1 MRSASHL
8 ICIFIKIPYTIRR
21 TIGSSV
27 RAWSGGELAGKAS
40 SHSQIVSNEIRARAR
55 GFVISSRR
63 KLPHLIRWN
72 STNNVDSELE
82 IKHPKE
88 AALKSKKQSLNRG
101 CSANFAR
108 LSAKGEGCE
117 PMSNSNPLNFSS
129 EALRSDGRKS
139 GKLHAQATPQVA
151 SSAPLLRENSS
162 LDLNPKE
169 LTLLDSSHPSSFAV
183 KLVEKL
189 ALEHIHSGNVTT
201 HLVINMLLYNQ
212 KVSISAN
219 KLKELLKVKGIEF
232 DLPITKDNLKNFYG
246 LVGRSTHSGFA
257 GVYVF
262 THKASKSMYVGS
274 SNLLRRRMEYYF
286 KYLSSEARSPS
297 LHKLPMSRSA
307 RKTSLPSA
315 PINKRKRSEG
325 YTEADHEQSV
335 GKLLPILHKEGISSF
350 KLKIFKLDK
359 NLFKPQDALFLEQ
372 YMLLNKNY
380 DLNTLTPDASSR
392 GGWRQPEA
400 RVVNF
405 GSCKG
410 KSIYVYNLDCT
421 VLYYQAESQISLKR
435 VLGIHTATSNK
446 YLDSNIPYLNYFILL
461 SFPVPN
467 VVFSDVEVKELKNI
481 MDKERRVNYESGT
494 RRSIPVILEIKEG
507 NTFVNPATTTNKLEF
522 NSLTSCITYLH
533 SVGLCIKRDT
543 LSKYIKLGKVFH
555 NFCCK
560 YLDQSDLVISDERER
575 IGLLIEEYKK
585 NRISPATIEKVNKKN
600 KPIIVKSISD
610 NKEHSFLSI
619 MDAIRY
625 FDTKG
630 IKLHRNL
637 LYTYLKKGGI
647 YKGFTFQYVQYPN
660 NDASS

>member
-1 MRSASHL
+1 
-8 ICIFIKIPYTIRR
+8 
-21 TIGSSV
+21 
-27 RAWSGGELAGKAS
+27 
-40 SHSQIVSNEIRARAR
+40 
-55 GFVISSRR
+55 
-63 KLPHLIRWN
+63 
-72 STNNVDSELE
+72 
-82 IKHPKE
+82 
-88 AALKSKKQSLNRG
+88 
-101 CSANFAR
+101 
-108 LSAKGEGCE
+108 
-117 PMSNSNPLNFSS
+117 
-129 EALRSDGRKS
+129 
-139 GKLHAQATPQVA
+139 
-151 SSAPLLRENSS
+151 
-162 LDLNPKE
+162 
-169 LTLLDSSHPSSFAV
+169 
-183 KLVEKL
+183 
-189 ALEHIHSGNVTT
+189 
-201 HLVINMLLYNQ
+201 MLLYNQ

-246 LVGRSTHSGFA
+246 LVGRSSHSGFA

-286 KYLSSEARSPS
+286 KDFPSEARFPS
-297 LHKLPMSRSA
+297 LHKLPMSGSA
-307 RKTSLPSA
+307 RKTSLPS
-315 PINKRKRSEG
+315 EG
-325 YTEADHEQSV
+325 AGREQSV
-335 GKLLPILHKEGISSF
+335 GKFLPLLHKEGISSF

-359 NLFKPQDALFLEQ
+359 NLFKPLDALFLEQ

-380 DLNTLTPDASSR
+380 DLNTL
-392 GGWRQPEA
+392 

-405 GSCKG
+405 GSSKG
-410 KSIYVYNLDCT
+410 NPIYVYNLDCT

-435 VLGIHTATSNK
+435 VLGIHTSTSHK
-446 YLDSNIPYLNYFILL
+446 YLDSNIPYLNHFILL

-481 MDKERRVNYESGT
+481 MDKERRVNYELGT
-494 RRSIPVILEIKEG
+494 RISIPVILEIKEG
-507 NTFVNPATTTNKLEF
+507 NTFVNPTTTTNKLVPGGLVSKKTGPLRDQFPPKLEF
-522 NSLTSCITYLH
+522 NSLTSCIAYLH

-555 NFCCK
+555 NFYCK

-585 NRISPATIEKVNKKN
+585 NRISSATIEKVNKKN

-660 NDASS
+660 DDFSSPS

>member
-1 MRSASHL
+1 
-8 ICIFIKIPYTIRR
+8 
-21 TIGSSV
+21 
-27 RAWSGGELAGKAS
+27 
-40 SHSQIVSNEIRARAR
+40 
-55 GFVISSRR
+55 
-63 KLPHLIRWN
+63 
-72 STNNVDSELE
+72 
-82 IKHPKE
+82 
-88 AALKSKKQSLNRG
+88 
-101 CSANFAR
+101 
-108 LSAKGEGCE
+108 
-117 PMSNSNPLNFSS
+117 
-129 EALRSDGRKS
+129 
-139 GKLHAQATPQVA
+139 
-151 SSAPLLRENSS
+151 
-162 LDLNPKE
+162 
-169 LTLLDSSHPSSFAV
+169 
-183 KLVEKL
+183 
-189 ALEHIHSGNVTT
+189 
-201 HLVINMLLYNQ
+201 MLLYNQ

-286 KYLSSEARSPS
+286 KDFPSEARFPS
-297 LHKLPMSRSA
+297 LHKLPMSGSV
-307 RKTSLPSA
+307 RKTSLPS
-315 PINKRKRSEG
+315 EG
-325 YTEADHEQSV
+325 AGREQNV
-335 GKLLPILHKEGISSF
+335 GKLLPLLHKEGISSF

-359 NLFKPQDALFLEQ
+359 NLFKPQDALLLEQ

-380 DLNTLTPDASSR
+380 DLNTL
-392 GGWRQPEA
+392 

-405 GSCKG
+405 GPSKG
-410 KSIYVYNLDCT
+410 NPIYVYNLDCT

-435 VLGIHTATSNK
+435 VLGIHTSTSHK
-446 YLDSNIPYLNYFILL
+446 YLDSNIPYLNNFILL
-461 SFPVPN
+461 SFAVPN
-467 VVFSDVEVKELKNI
+467 VVFSDVEVKELRNI
-481 MDKERRVNYESGT
+481 MDKERRVNYELGT
-494 RRSIPVILEIKEG
+494 RRSVPVILEIKEG
-507 NTFVNPATTTNKLEF
+507 NTFVNPTTTTNKLEF
-522 NSLTSCITYLH
+522 NSLTSCIAYLH

-555 NFCCK
+555 NFYCK
-560 YLDQSDLVISDERER
+560 YLDQSDLIISDERER

-585 NRISPATIEKVNKKN
+585 NRISSATIEKVNKKN
-600 KPIIVKSISD
+600 KPIIVKSICD

-660 NDASS
+660 DDFSNGPLLVRA